1 MSTYLQKVYQQY
13 KTYQDILFF
22 HYLRL
27 SHFKVSDKYRHQKRV
42 SRYISMYN
50 KGLPQIMQ
58 RLLIMGPWEIV
69 ESPRIL
75 GGDFENVVRCLR
87 PDLTDDLCYFSYQ
100 FG

>member
-1 MSTYLQKVYQQY
+1 MSTYIQKVSQQY

-27 SHFKVSDKYRHQKRV
+27 SHYKVSDKYRHQKRV
-42 SRYISMYN
+42 SRYISIYN

-58 RLLIMGPWEIV
+58 RLLTMGLWEIV
-69 ESPRIL
+69 ESSRIL
-75 GGDFENVVRCLR
+75 GGDFENVVRCLS
-87 PDLTDDLCYFSYQ
+87 PDLSDDLCDFSYQ

>member
-1 MSTYLQKVYQQY
+1 MSTYIQKVSQQY

-27 SHFKVSDKYRHQKRV
+27 SHYKVSDKYRHQK
-42 SRYISMYN
+42 IYN

-58 RLLIMGPWEIV
+58 RLLTMGLWEIV
-69 ESPRIL
+69 ESSRIP
-75 GGDFENVVRCLR
+75 GGDFENVVRCLS
-87 PDLTDDLCYFSYQ
+87 PDLSDDLCNFSYQ